1 MNLKAKIIKKFSLIG
16 SFLGFT
22 TVLLKTQNGTVVQAD
37 TLINNNQN
45 FKTVTIT
52 ENDCLWNLSQKYGV
66 SMEEIVK
73 ANPSIFVNGINSTI
87 YVGQQV
93 KIPNNSQETT
103 QHTDQGSSSYN
114 SSQQSNIR
122 ESASNQQNLTEEQAK
137 NWISQRES
145 GNDYNA
151 RNGRYIGKYQ
161 LDYTYLQGDYSP
173 QHQEQVA
180 NAYVIT
186 RYGSWTEAKTFW
198 ENHGWY

>member
-1 MNLKAKIIKKFSLIG
+1 MNFKAKIIKKFSLIG

-22 TVLLKTQNGTVVQAD
+22 TVLLKTQNGTVVQAE
-37 TLINNNQN
+37 TLINTNQN

-52 ENDCLWNLSQKYGV
+52 ENDCLWNLSQKYGI
-66 SMEEIVK
+66 SMQEIVQ
-73 ANPSIFVNGINSTI
+73 ANPAIFVNGINTTI

-93 KIPNNSQETT
+93 KIPNHSQATT
-103 QHTDQGSSSYN
+103 QNVSYQN
-114 SSQQSNIR
+114 SSQQSNVG
-122 ESASNQQNLTEEQAK
+122 EVASNQQNLTEDQAK
-137 NWISQRES
+137 NWISERES

-180 NAYVIT
+180 NAYVMT

-198 ENHGWY
+198 VNHGWY

>member
-1 MNLKAKIIKKFSLIG
+1 MNFKAKIIKKFSLIG

-22 TVLLKTQNGTVVQAD
+22 TVLLKTQNGTVVQAE
-37 TLINNNQN
+37 TLINTNQN

-52 ENDCLWNLSQKYGV
+52 ENDCLWNLSQKYGI
-66 SMEEIVK
+66 SMQEIVQ
-73 ANPSIFVNGINSTI
+73 ANPAIFVNGINTTI

-93 KIPNNSQETT
+93 KIPNHSPATT
-103 QHTDQGSSSYN
+103 QNVSYQN
-114 SSQQSNIR
+114 SSQQSNVR
-122 ESASNQQNLTEEQAK
+122 EVASNQQNLTEDQAK
-137 NWISQRES
+137 NWISERES

-180 NAYVIT
+180 NAYVMT

-198 ENHGWY
+198 VNHGWY